1 MEMSQM
7 TPARHIQNPGSY
19 GRAVDAFDTVA
30 FRPTATARFKA
41 PGADASDDAEP
52 TLKQLI
58 DDLPA
63 WVTVAA
69 GGVAAAAMGVM
80 LGGALHI

>member
-1 MEMSQM
+1 M

-30 FRPTATARFKA
+30 FRRTTATRFERPSA
-41 PGADASDDAEP
+41 QASADPEP